1 MIRFVAIM
9 IATENGISEKEIVK
23 SKSSEN
29 ECNEAAAKTI
39 PNNIESKAES
49 WATQLL
55 KVRIALDQA
64 KSLTAFAEI
73 LAKQLVRILKCRN
86 VFVGICKR
94 MGEVD
99 LVGIESDDF
108 SSESSLEVV
117 RNAARE
123 VALGQ
128 VCVGWPRNNRWSPSL
143 VHRELVS
150 AAHSTAFSVA
160 IRAGDGDVM
169 GIVTVVITENN
180 SALAFQQLDPICQ
193 LLAPQMEFQRQHAI
207 SPWKRCLEYATG
219 NTTLFQR
226 WLVGIS
232 AALLLGM
239 IPIPHRI
246 SCDAEVNPMVRR
258 FVAAPFEGI
267 LRSSAVSAGDL
278 VAQGQM
284 LASLD
289 EDEMRLQVSS
299 ISAEEELARKTKAS
313 ALANGE
319 ALEAQQA
326 KLELRKLTYK
336 RELLTDRSDSLIL
349 HSPIDGVVLKSE
361 LEDAEGAPLTKGQVL
376 FEIAPLEKVKIKVFI
391 SQQDVAFVSEGMD
404 VIVSVDSISHK
415 LVGTLNRIQ
424 PQSDTFENES
434 VFVAEVE
441 FENRNNELKPG
452 MQGYAVVVSEF
463 QPIGWI
469 LFHKPARYFKRLAGF

>member
-55 KVRIALDQA
+55 KLRIALDQA
-64 KSLTAFAEI
+64 SSLTVFAEI

-86 VFVGICKR
+86 VFVGICKG

-169 GIVTVVITENN
+169 GIVTVVITEK
-180 SALAFQQLDPICQ
+180 QQC
-193 LLAPQMEFQRQHAI
+193 A
-207 SPWKRCLEYATG
+207 
-219 NTTLFQR
+219 
-226 WLVGIS
+226 
-232 AALLLGM
+232 
-239 IPIPHRI
+239 RI
-246 SCDAEVNPMVRR
+246 STTGSNLSIACTTDGVSTPTRKISMEAMFGVCHWQYH
-258 FVAAPFEGI
+258 
-267 LRSSAVSAGDL
+267 AVSA
-278 VAQGQM
+278 
-284 LASLD
+284 
-289 EDEMRLQVSS
+289 
-299 ISAEEELARKTKAS
+299 
-313 ALANGE
+313 
-319 ALEAQQA
+319 
-326 KLELRKLTYK
+326 
-336 RELLTDRSDSLIL
+336 
-349 HSPIDGVVLKSE
+349 
-361 LEDAEGAPLTKGQVL
+361 
-376 FEIAPLEKVKIKVFI
+376 
-391 SQQDVAFVSEGMD
+391 
-404 VIVSVDSISHK
+404 
-415 LVGTLNRIQ
+415 LVG
-424 PQSDTFENES
+424 
-434 VFVAEVE
+434 
-441 FENRNNELKPG
+441 
-452 MQGYAVVVSEF
+452 
-463 QPIGWI
+463 W
-469 LFHKPARYFKRLAGF
+469 H